1 MEGQQTKEKK
11 KKKGKKTANLSED
24 FLGENKSGT
33 PTSLIGLGLM
43 EREQRILKGKPR
55 WARTTPAGVGP
66 LSCLERVLLTAY
78 SMNFACVSYHGL

>member
-1 MEGQQTKEKK
+1 MEARRSRIRRANKENLKK

-24 FLGENKSGT
+24 FLGENKPGT

-55 WARTTPAGVGP
+55 
-66 LSCLERVLLTAY
+66 
-78 SMNFACVSYHGL
+78 